1 MERRQIKIKYSD
13 QNLRQNSRP
22 VAITVICVVDF
33 IGAVGASLLIFSN
46 IAATVGRWYPPYLGF
61 SCVVGL
67 LCMIGLWIMKKWAV
81 YVYTVFFVINQIV
94 LLMTNRWNLLGFLL
108 LIIIIGILWA
118 YIRKMD

>member
-1 MERRQIKIKYSD
+1 
-13 QNLRQNSRP
+13 
-22 VAITVICVVDF
+22 
-33 IGAVGASLLIFSN
+33 
-46 IAATVGRWYPPYLGF
+46 
-61 SCVVGL
+61 
-67 LCMIGLWIMKKWAV
+67 MIGLWIMKKWAV